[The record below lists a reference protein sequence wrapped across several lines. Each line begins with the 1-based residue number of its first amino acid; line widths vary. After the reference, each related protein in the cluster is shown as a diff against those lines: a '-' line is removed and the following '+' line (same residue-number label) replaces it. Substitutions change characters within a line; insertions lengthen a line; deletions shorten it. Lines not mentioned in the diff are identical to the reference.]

1 MLTTQNVGP
10 YEVLQ
15 LLAAGGMAEVFLARK
30 IGPGGFE
37 KQLVIK
43 RVAKKLLG
51 DREVEE
57 MFLDEAR
64 VHARLDHPNIVQIYD
79 FGEDKG
85 SYYIAMELVAG
96 ATLRWVVDNANAVR
110 RPVPVHH
117 ALRIASDVLAGLH
130 CAHEL
135 RDDETGEPLHLI
147 HRDISPVNI
156 LVSRSGTAKLC
167 DFGVAKSAAQRVLT
181 RVGIVKGKFRYMS
194 PEQLN
199 GEPLDRRADLFA
211 VGICLW
217 EMLVGRRLFDDD
229 DESRVVDA
237 IRSGDY
243 PPPGAFRPDVPR
255 AVDRVLRRALAPD
268 RGRRFK
274 SARAFQLACE
284 ELLRLLPRS
293 SNAVLLGEYL
303 CRELDGI
310 AGLAPDRGRLRSPE
324 SDSQAGLVGT
334 VGTGFEM
341 LDPPVPLQPTRVAP
355 VGAEDSAYDEEES
368 EALPPPTAAGRL
380 LGALLM
386 APAVVFAACAKA
398 YEAVAVAAKRP
409 TDEPVKVTRTTSRE

>member
-30 IGPGGFE
+30 GGPGGFE

-51 DREVEE
+51 DREIED

-96 ATLRWVVDNANAVR
+96 ATLRWVIDNATAVR
-110 RPVPVHH
+110 RPMPVPH

-135 RDDETGEPLHLI
+135 TDAQTGAPLHLI

-156 LVSRSGTAKLC
+156 LVARSGQAKVC
-167 DFGVAKSAAQRVLT
+167 DFGVAKSAVQRVLT

-211 VGICLW
+211 VGVCLW
-217 EMLVGRRLFDDD
+217 ELLVGRRLFDDG
-229 DESRVVDA
+229 DEAQVVSA
-237 IRSGDY
+237 IRGGDY
-243 PPPGAFRPDVPR
+243 PSPSAFRADVPR
-255 AVDRVLRRALAPD
+255 ALDRVLRRALAPD
-268 RGRRFK
+268 RDHRFK

-303 CRELDGI
+303 GRELDGI
-310 AGLAPDRGRLRSPE
+310 AGLAADRGRLKAPE
-324 SDSQAGLVGT
+324 SDSL
-334 VGTGFEM
+334 VGTGFEA
-341 LDPPVPLQPTRVAP
+341 LDPPVPLQPTW
-355 VGAEDSAYDEEES
+355 VGPMEDSGFEEEDA
-368 EALPPPTAAGRL
+368 ETLPQPSPAGRL
-380 LGALLM
+380 LSALLM
-386 APAVVFAACAKA
+386 APALAFAGCATA
-398 YEAVAVAAKRP
+398 YEAIRGARRP
-409 TDEPVKVTRTTSRE
+409 RADDPVKLTRTTFRE